1 MTMDALDQRTG
12 RRQTRERARR
22 TRRTLPRIAAT
33 CVIRPL
39 ENGFLVYNK
48 RTDELHL
55 MTEGAFEV
63 YRMCDGARYPREIV
77 DEVCGACG
85 GADPAVARRRAYA
98 FLGQLTERGLVESD

>member
-1 MTMDALDQRTG
+1 MTMNALDERTG
-12 RRQTRERARR
+12 RPQHLERA
-22 TRRTLPRIAAT
+22 RTLPRIAAT

-39 ENGFLVYNK
+39 EKGFLVYNK

-55 MTEGAFEV
+55 MSDGAFEV

-85 GADPAVARRRAYA
+85 GADPAVARRCAYA
-98 FLGQLTERGLVESD
+98 FLSALTERGLVESD